1 VVGCFE
7 YGHELYASVKSCNIF
22 DRVIDHQ
29 ISREDCSMEFVSEK
43 NYVYIKI
50 SILRVDW
57 LPYARHLPHCCGKPS
72 VTALRK
78 IVY

>member
-1 VVGCFE
+1 VAGCFE
-7 YGHELYASVKSCNIF
+7 YGHEPSASVKSCNNF
-22 DRVIDHQ
+22 DGVIDHQ

-43 NYVYIKI
+43 NCVYIQI

-72 VTALRK
+72 VTAYG
-78 IVY
+78 I